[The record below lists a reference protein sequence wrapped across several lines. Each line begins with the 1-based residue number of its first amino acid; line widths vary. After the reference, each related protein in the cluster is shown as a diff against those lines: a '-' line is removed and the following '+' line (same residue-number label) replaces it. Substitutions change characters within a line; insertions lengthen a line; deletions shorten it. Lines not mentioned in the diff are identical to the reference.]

1 MDCSDTHLLL
11 DWPELDEPR
20 ASSHIDDDDADEPR
34 RLARTVADV
43 LDTTARCTLRRQRTA
58 VEVAIRLNPAT
69 VRRQQRVVA
78 AAAPTGDPAMVLST
92 LDVAR
97 LVLRD
102 GAGGTDASWVVGSSG
117 ACDAATCVCTYQ
129 CSGGGEPAL
138 RQCVSVGGTEVLAV
152 NVGAATTG
160 FQRATPQSRRH
171 ERCAGCPRG
180 RVGLLRVPLTASA
193 RPQRQRQSPYGLP
206 STCQRQLRGLSHLW
220 GRDCRPVTTYHGR
233 APFG

>member
-43 LDTTARCTLRRQRTA
+43 LETTARCTLRRQRTA
-58 VEVAIRLNPAT
+58 VEVAIRLNRAT

-78 AAAPTGDPAMVLST
+78 AAAPTGDPALVLAT

-102 GAGGTDASWVVGSSG
+102 GAGDTDAFW
-117 ACDAATCVCTYQ
+117 
-129 CSGGGEPAL
+129 L
-138 RQCVSVGGTEVLAV
+138 
-152 NVGAATTG
+152 
-160 FQRATPQSRRH
+160 
-171 ERCAGCPRG
+171 
-180 RVGLLRVPLTASA
+180 
-193 RPQRQRQSPYGLP
+193 
-206 STCQRQLRGLSHLW
+206 
-220 GRDCRPVTTYHGR
+220 
-233 APFG
+233 